1 MFVLELTYPATRD
14 EEFIERRDALLDDHV
29 LWVKSHFA
37 TGTFIAS
44 GRKEPRDGGI
54 ILAVGNDRVAITELT
69 GTDPFTIAGI
79 CTYRVT
85 EFYPNNVAPAL
96 NQYRQDPPS

>member
-14 EEFIERRDALLDDHV
+14 EGFIERRDAMIGEHIAWL
-29 LWVKSHFA
+29 KTHFEA
-37 TGTFIAS
+37 GTFIAS

-54 ILAVGNDRVAITELT
+54 ILAVGNDRVAMNELA
-69 GTDPFTIAGI
+69 GTDPFAIAGI

-85 EFYPNNVAPAL
+85 QFYPNTVAPAL
-96 NQYRQDPPS
+96 NQYRQDPPA